1 MAVTTGGMATGKA
14 IRPKMT
20 VRQMHEQTKR

>member
-1 MAVTTGGMATGKA
+1 MAVTTGGMAAGKM